1 VELQQIYT
9 DFQVLDAEIFG
20 ISMDSISETTI
31 LARTLGLT
39 YKLLSDP
46 NGKVAKEYGVFN
58 LLGDGVAAPSVFIV
72 GPSRVI
78 EWSYVGRNI
87 GDRPS
92 SEDIIARL
100 K

>member
-1 VELQQIYT
+1 MELQQVYT
-9 DFQVLDAEIFG
+9 DFQVLDAEILG
-20 ISMDSISETTI
+20 ISMDTVTETSV
-31 LARTLGLT
+31 LAKTLGVT
-39 YKLLSDP
+39 YKLLSDL
-46 NGKVAKEYGVFN
+46 NGKVAKEYGVYN
-58 LLGDGVAAPSVFIV
+58 LLGDGVAAPAVFIV

-92 SEDIIARL
+92 SYDIIARL

>member
-1 VELQQIYT
+1 
-9 DFQVLDAEIFG
+9 
-20 ISMDSISETTI
+20 MDNISETTI
-31 LARTLGLT
+31 LAKTLVLT

-46 NGKVAKEYGVFN
+46 NGKVANEYGVYN
-58 LLGDGVAAPSVFIV
+58 LLGDGVAAPAVFII
-72 GPSRVI
+72 GPSTVI

-92 SEDIIARL
+92 SEDIITRL